1 MKIKNKLLIVIIFFL
16 VTFIFSMYI
25 NNYNENIYENST
37 EKKYHSSNS
46 LSIML
51 ETKAGSGIYELSK
64 SGSWSSDKYEFNET
78 LSKCENGS
86 QLIWNEEK
94 RSVSLKTNIS
104 DRCYI
109 YFDINLPDIFIKSN
123 NSIDEGNTI
132 TFNCDNSNASYNEKY
147 NRIEI
152 SNING
157 KSTNCDITFS
167 KIDNKVY
174 LNDYIISLTDT
185 QQGNGM
191 VINEKGYRYEGKNPN
206 NYVWFNNELWRIIG
220 VFDSSSHGVEGK
232 NLVKIIRNE
241 TLGGL
246 AWNKANSSDFT
257 SSSINIIL
265 NNSYYYAVDGTN
277 SGHCYGSG
285 PGPYQSATAVSNC
298 DYTKKGI
305 QKYYRDMVAK
315 VTWYLG
321 GGSARDVTTDYFYEH
336 ERGTEV
342 YGNRLTSTTG
352 YIGLIYPSDYG
363 YSVLASNCARTR
375 KLNNDDYITCA
386 SSSWIFGK
394 GNEWTI
400 SIYSADINH
409 VFGITSYGFISSPL
423 VYRGEGFRP
432 VLYLE
437 DTVLKISGDGS
448 QNNPYIIR
456 K

>member
-1 MKIKNKLLIVIIFFL
+1 MKIKIKHLITLIIFL
-16 VTFIFSMYI
+16 TFFVFSIYL
-25 NNYNENIYENST
+25 NNYNNKIYENST
-37 EKKYHSSNS
+37 EKKVRSSNA
-46 LSIML
+46 LSMML

-64 SGSWSSDKYEFNET
+64 SGSWPSDKYEFNET

-109 YFDINLPDIFIKSN
+109 YFDINLPDVFIKSN
-123 NSIDEGNTI
+123 NSPDEGNTI
-132 TFNCDNSNASYNEKY
+132 TLNCDNSNASYNEKY

-157 KSTNCDITFS
+157 KNTNCDITFS
-167 KIDNKVY
+167 KINNKVY

-185 QQGNGM
+185 QQGNGK
-191 VINEKGYRYEGKNPN
+191 VINENGYRYEGKNPN

-220 VFDSSSHGVEGK
+220 VFDSTSHGVSDK

-241 TLGGL
+241 ILGGL
-246 AWNKANSSDFT
+246 AWDKSNSSDYT
-257 SSSINIIL
+257 SSSINKIL
-265 NNSYYYAVDGTN
+265 NGAYYNAEDGTN
-277 SGHCYGSG
+277 SGNCYGTSG
-285 PGPYQSATAVSNC
+285 YGDVTAVSNC
-298 DYTKKGI
+298 DYTKTGI
-305 QKYYRDMVAK
+305 QNYYRNMIANA
-315 VTWYLG
+315 TWYLG
-321 GGSARDVTTDYFYEH
+321 GESARQVTTDYFYEQ

-342 YGNRLTSTTG
+342 YGNRLTSITG

-363 YSVLASNCARTR
+363 YSVLANNCARTK
-375 KLNNDDYITCA
+375 KLNADDYITCA

-394 GNEWTI
+394 GDEWTI
-400 SIYSADINH
+400 SSYSADSDH

-423 VYRGEGFRP
+423 VYRGERFRP

-448 QNNPYIIR
+448 ENNPYILR